1 MWKEM
6 VNMTEIVRN
15 ISEELVIAA
24 KRAYTRGIQTG
35 SGGNVS
41 ARVPGKD
48 QMIVKASGGSFA
60 DCAPDKFVITDF
72 DGNLLYGEGKP
83 TREALLHGLLYRLCP
98 DVNAVVHTHSPYAI
112 AWASTGKALPRT
124 TWHAKLKISADFPTL
139 NVPAAMVTREYFPLV
154 EEIYRENPDLPGFL
168 LVDHGLVAVGKDAI
182 NAEHTA
188 ELMEETAQVV
198 ILKAAVSKLGL

>member
-1 MWKEM
+1 MIKM
-6 VNMTEIVRN
+6 AEIGRN

-72 DGNLLYGEGKP
+72 DGNLIHGEGKP
-83 TREALLHGLLYRLCP
+83 TREALLHGLLYRICP
-98 DVNAVVHTHSPYAI
+98 EVNAVVHTHSPYAI
-112 AWASTGKALPRT
+112 AWASTRKALPRT
-124 TWHAKLKISADFPTL
+124 TWHAKLKMNADLPTL
-139 NVPAAMVTREYFPLV
+139 DVPAAMVKQEYFSLV
-154 EEIYRENPDLPGFL
+154 EEIYKDHPDLPGFL
-168 LVDHGLVAVGKDAI
+168 LVDHGLVAVGKNAVH
-182 NAEHTA
+182 AEHIA
-188 ELMEETAQVV
+188 ELIEETAQVA
-198 ILKAAVSKLGL
+198 ILKATVSKLGL